1 MNDSVDPDYAAK
13 IVDDLERSI
22 APWANGAPPLR
33 QDGASVADAPDGAP
47 TVPGVPEP
55 PD

>member
-1 MNDSVDPDYAAK
+1 MDDSSTVFRAAQ

-22 APWANGAPPLR
+22 GSLDHGAPAR
-33 QDGASVADAPDGAP
+33 DGAPSLADAPDGAAN
-47 TVPGVPEP
+47 VPGVPEP